1 MSKRKTE
8 AQKKA
13 ALLQRVLDIY
23 AGAEGGILIEDE
35 MASVAVI
42 RKVMGVVAAKW
53 VTDDAHKFLVGHWN
67 VDEYETPAKA
77 ADFLYRNGV
86 RA

>member
-1 MSKRKTE
+1 MRKRKTE
-8 AQKKA
+8 AEKKA

-23 AGAEGGILIEDE
+23 CGAAGGIVDPGESQLSEVISRV
-35 MASVAVI
+35 MNVVRLRWAVSDLDFMV
-42 RKVMGVVAAKW
+42 KC
-53 VTDDAHKFLVGHWN
+53 FN
-67 VDEYETPAKA
+67 VDQYDNPEKA